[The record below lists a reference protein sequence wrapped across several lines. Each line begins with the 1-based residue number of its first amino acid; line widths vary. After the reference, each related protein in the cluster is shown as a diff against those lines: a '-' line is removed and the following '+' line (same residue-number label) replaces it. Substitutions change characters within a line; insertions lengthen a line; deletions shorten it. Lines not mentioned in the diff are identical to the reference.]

1 MFAPNGLEQSAGSSE
16 VYRVAFVEVRFRLS
30 RHDRGEQEDHV
41 GQSGRELRR
50 DVGGGDVKGLA
61 DDRKRRLEWRG
72 RDDVDQM
79 RPVDRLLGQAAVARQ
94 SLRELATDHP
104 GRADDEHVHGSAAFL
119 DARGALAFDNERHVG
134 QFSRSRET

>member
-1 MFAPNGLEQSAGSSE
+1 YDG
-16 VYRVAFVEVRFRLS
+16 R
-30 RHDRGEQEDHV
+30 EQEDHV
-41 GQSGRELRR
+41 GPAVGELWG

-61 DDRKRRLEWRG
+61 DDRKRRLERLG

-79 RPVDRLLGQAAVARQ
+79 RPVDRLPGQAAVARQ

-119 DARGALAFDNERHVG
+119 AARGALAPDVERDVK
-134 QFSRSRET
+134 QNSRSRET